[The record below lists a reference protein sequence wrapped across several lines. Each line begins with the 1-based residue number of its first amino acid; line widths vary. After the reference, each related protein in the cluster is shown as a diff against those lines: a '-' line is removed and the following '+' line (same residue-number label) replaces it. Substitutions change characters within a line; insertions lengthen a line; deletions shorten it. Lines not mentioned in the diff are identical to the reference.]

1 MKARRGQDGGRQAA
15 RAGAGNRV
23 TPARVSPGLLAAQAA
38 DRAYFEAHPD
48 ARSYTRPMFLGELP
62 AHIADSAAGNVI
74 LGVAVAPAGYGI
86 RMKVVITDPNGFE
99 EARRSVEASAEIHL
113 AALAGRGP
121 SVPPAFLGGKV

>member
-1 MKARRGQDGGRQAA
+1 
-15 RAGAGNRV
+15 
-23 TPARVSPGLLAAQAA
+23 
-38 DRAYFEAHPD
+38 
-48 ARSYTRPMFLGELP
+48 MFLGELP

-113 AALAGRGP
+113 AALAGQGP
-121 SVPPAFLGGKV
+121 SAPPAFLGGKV